1 MSNIDTEWMNF
12 LDDVEDIPIANTEEQ
27 INDKRDMTVPIATDI
42 YISTKTKIIY
52 LNVDKLD
59 IDSIFW
65 KIPVT
70 NYDDQSAGII
80 KKQMKIVCKTK
91 EEVESVEK
99 LIENESY
106 YYSKIIKH
114 IDNPD
119 GRIIKFNHV
128 RKVSVGLCKK
138 DVIYTRTKEKSAFY
152 NCFVVTLRI
161 LYNDVF
167 KEIHVKVFNTG
178 KLEIPGARNDEIL
191 NIVINNL
198 LSIVSEVIDVKLS
211 ILEDKTENVLINSNF
226 NCGYYIN
233 REVLF
238 NTLRYKY
245 KIHACYDPCSYP
257 GIQCVYYYDSLNK
270 VGISNTINYEN
281 CKKDKKDKNIQKIS
295 YMIFRTGSILIVGK
309 CSEEV
314 LRIVYEYVKTLLNT
328 EYLEIMTSNIDRTIE
343 KVKKPI
349 SKQRKKIIYV
359 NNPESAE
366 AQE

>member
-1 MSNIDTEWMNF
+1 MSVDDEWDNF
-12 LDDVEDIPIANTEEQ
+12 LDNVDDAN
-27 INDKRDMTVPIATDI
+27 IDNDDDDEKIDNRGELVVPDATDI

-52 LNVDKLD
+52 LTEEKLD

-70 NYDDQSAGII
+70 NYDHQEAGII

-91 EEVESVEK
+91 EHVESIEK
-99 LIENESY
+99 LIDNESY
-106 YYSKIIKH
+106 KYSKIIKH
-114 IDNPD
+114 IDNPA
-119 GRIIKFNHV
+119 GRVIKFNHV

-138 DVIYTRTKEKSAFY
+138 DLIYTRTKEKSAFY

-161 LYNDVF
+161 LYEGVF

-191 NIVINNL
+191 NIVITNVL
-198 LSIVSEVIDVKLS
+198 KIIGKVIDTKIS
-211 ILEDKTENVLINSNF
+211 IIEDKTENVLINSNF
-226 NCGYYIN
+226 NCGFYIN
-233 REVLF
+233 RESLF
-238 NTLRYKY
+238 NILRYKY

-270 VGISNTINYEN
+270 VSISNSIDY
-281 CKKDKKDKNIQKIS
+281 KKTDKKDKNIQKIS
-295 YMIFRTGSILIVGK
+295 YMVFRTGSILIVGK

-314 LRIVYEYVKTLLNT
+314 LRIVYEYVKTLLTT
-328 EYLEIMTSNIDRTIE
+328 EYREIMTSNIDRSE
-343 KVKKPI
+343 QKVKAPI

-359 NNPESAE
+359 NNNPESIIDV
-366 AQE
+366 